1 MERRQKKSL
10 EENMSN
16 LTLEAAQTIVSA
28 ALKHARGAKMKPLG
42 VCVLD
47 ARGALKAYGAEDGTS
62 LKRFE
67 IANGKAFGCLA
78 VGQGSRNLNKI
89 VTERP
94 HFGSALAHV
103 VGGTFIPVPGGALIR
118 NTAGD
123 VIGAV
128 GVSGDTSD
136 NDEAAGVAG
145 VKAAGLAADVG
156 TG

>member
-1 MERRQKKSL
+1 MTG
-10 EENMSN
+10 
-16 LTLEAAQTIVSA
+16 LTLDAAQMIVTA
-28 ALKHARGAKMKPLG
+28 ALKHARGANMKPLG

-47 ARGALKAYGAEDGTS
+47 ARGAMKAYAAEDKTS

-67 IANGKAFGCLA
+67 IAHGKAFACLSL
-78 VGQGSRNLNKI
+78 GQGSRNINKI

-94 HFGSALAHV
+94 HFGTALAHV

-118 NTAGD
+118 DSAGD

-145 VKAAGLAADVG
+145 IKAAGLTADVG
-156 TG
+156 AG

>member
-1 MERRQKKSL
+1 MAD
-10 EENMSN
+10 

-67 IANGKAFGCLA
+67 IAHGKAFGCLA
-78 VGQGSRNLNKI
+78 MGQGSRNLNKMA
-89 VTERP
+89 TERP
-94 HFGSALAHV
+94 HFVAALSHV

-118 NTAGD
+118 DAT
-123 VIGAV
+123 GAV
-128 GVSGDTSD
+128 VGAIGVSGDTSD

-145 VKAAGLAADVG
+145 IKAAGLTADAG

>member
-1 MERRQKKSL
+1 MTD
-10 EENMSN
+10 

-28 ALKHARGAKMKPLG
+28 ALRHAREAKMKPLG

-47 ARGALKAYGAEDGTS
+47 ARGALKTYAAEDKTS
-62 LKRFE
+62 LKRYE
-67 IANGKAFGCLA
+67 IAHGKAFACLS

-89 VTERP
+89 VMDRP
-94 HFGSALAHV
+94 HFGAALAHV
-103 VGGTFIPVPGGALIR
+103 VGGAFIPVPGGALIR
-118 NTAGD
+118 NSAGD

-136 NDEAAGVAG
+136 NDELAGVAG
-145 VKAAGLAADVG
+145 IKAAGLTADVG

>member
-1 MERRQKKSL
+1 MLTERR
-10 EENMSN
+10 EELMTG
-16 LTLEAAQTIVSA
+16 LTLDAAQTIVAA
-28 ALKHARGAKMKPLG
+28 ALKHARGANMKPLG
-42 VCVLD
+42 VVVLD
-47 ARGALKAYGAEDGTS
+47 ARGAMKAYAAEDKTS

-67 IANGKAFGCLA
+67 IAHGKAFACLSL
-78 VGQGSRNLNKI
+78 GQGSRNINKI

-94 HFGSALAHV
+94 HFGTALAHV

-118 NTAGD
+118 DSAGD

-145 VKAAGLAADVG
+145 IKAAGLTADVG
-156 TG
+156 AG

>member
-1 MERRQKKSL
+1 MTS
-10 EENMSN
+10 
-16 LTLEAAQTIVSA
+16 LTLDAAQTIVTA
-28 ALKHARGAKMKPLG
+28 ALKHARGANMKPLG

-47 ARGALKAYGAEDGTS
+47 ARGAMKAYAAEDKTS

-67 IANGKAFGCLA
+67 IAHGKAFACLSL
-78 VGQGSRNLNKI
+78 GQGSRNVNKI

-94 HFGSALAHV
+94 HFGAALAHV

-118 NTAGD
+118 DAAGD

-145 VKAAGLAADVG
+145 VKAAGLTADVG